1 VVALPA
7 ARKQEIKT
15 MSLNPEF
22 DGIVAEAPP
31 APAPLIVVPPAY
43 EAPALPVVPPW
54 LEQPAAVQA
63 PARKRR
69 GWLVSASIAV
79 VGIIASGTLGAFL
92 YTTTQQRDAARH
104 QLALTQSTL
113 ADTNQQLAARKA
125 IDTYL
130 NLYVSNSGRVTTE
143 YENTIACDSYVTC
156 RTAAQDLVTA
166 MKAFQAARAR
176 ATVPSALANA
186 DSQIGDA
193 LSAAIAGDQE
203 LITGMDTNDLAKIKD
218 GGKKV
223 DDAMLSFA
231 KAESALASSLS

>member
-1 VVALPA
+1 
-7 ARKQEIKT
+7 
-15 MSLNPEF
+15 
-22 DGIVAEAPP
+22 
-31 APAPLIVVPPAY
+31 
-43 EAPALPVVPPW
+43 VPPW